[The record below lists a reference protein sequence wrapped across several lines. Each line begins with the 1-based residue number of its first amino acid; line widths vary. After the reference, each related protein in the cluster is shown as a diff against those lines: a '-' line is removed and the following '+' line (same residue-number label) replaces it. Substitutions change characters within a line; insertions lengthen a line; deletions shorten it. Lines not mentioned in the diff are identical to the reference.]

1 MRKQRNRTLF
11 AVSKRLTVRSKCR
24 NIAKTA
30 KSRQLRVIHTLLL
43 ACCTATTVLSAQEL
57 GRVVRGLSFV
67 GNKALDTYTL
77 ESAIATTKSSAWA
90 RYWIVRWLGLGEKRY
105 FNEVEFRRDVVRL
118 ILLYRQ
124 SGYMNAVVDTSV
136 RRTPRDVYITFR
148 IHEGDP
154 VRVTRLDVQGL
165 DSVLDVAKLKR
176 DLPLQV
182 GDPFNRFL
190 MQASADTIVARLRND
205 GYPYAEVLRNFDSEA
220 GILKAEVE
228 FDAQPGP
235 RMRIGD
241 VAVRGLRDVD
251 TSTVRRVS
259 SVRPGH
265 PYRQDD
271 LYQTQR
277 DLYGMGVFNS
287 VNVVL
292 VDSVLPQQAVARDST
307 VRVLVQLQEG
317 PRHQVRTGLG
327 YGTVECFRVQ
337 TGWTAHDFLGGA
349 RTLDLSGRV
358 SKLGAGT
365 PKQST
370 GLNQFCNPFAGT
382 WTLDTLNYTVGVSL
396 RQPAFLSR
404 TNIATIGLVAERRS
418 EFGIYTRQA
427 TGGNAD
433 LTVNA
438 RGAVPVTFGYSYSY
452 GKTSA
457 SDAVFCV
464 LFRLCDSTSRSFLR
478 NPRPFG
484 AVTVTLVRDRVN
496 NILDPSEGSLTTA
509 SLLHASRLVGSG
521 SLYEFN
527 RGEIEVAKYYPIGR
541 RTVFAWRAKGGTILP
556 RKVTLQGQ
564 GVRYVPP
571 DQRFYGGGPN
581 SVRGYGRNELG
592 PRVYVIRDSTDA
604 ALDSTA
610 TLNAGDKVWRGVFT
624 APTGGNTAII
634 LNAELRFPSPVLPQ
648 RMRLGVFVDAGQVW
662 ERGEELVSIR
672 GMRVTPGAGVR
683 FTTPLGPVRIDAA
696 YNGYQTER
704 GPLLFIDS
712 TGTLTQVR
720 ASYPPVGARKT
731 FWQKLVIQVAVGQ
744 AF

>member
-1 MRKQRNRTLF
+1 
-11 AVSKRLTVRSKCR
+11 
-24 NIAKTA
+24 
-30 KSRQLRVIHTLLL
+30 LL
-43 ACCTATTVLSAQEL
+43 AALAATTALSAQEQE
-57 GRVVRGLSFV
+57 RVVRGLTFV
-67 GNKALDTYTL
+67 GNKALDDYTL
-77 ESAIATTKSSAWA
+77 EIAIATTRSSWWA
-90 RYWIVRWLGLGEKRY
+90 RFPVVRSLGLGEKRY

-124 SGYMNAVVDTSV
+124 SGYMNAVVDTLV

-154 VRVTRLDVQGL
+154 VRVERLEVTGL
-165 DSVLDVAKLKR
+165 DGIFDVAKLKR

-190 MQASADTIVARLRND
+190 MQASADTIVARLRNN
-205 GYPYAEVLRNFDSEA
+205 GYPYGEVLRNFDSEA
-220 GILKAEVE
+220 GLLKASVE
-228 FDAQPGP
+228 LDAEPGP
-235 RMRIGD
+235 HMRIGE
-241 VAVRGLRDVD
+241 VVIRGLRDVD
-251 TSTVRRVS
+251 TATVRRVS
-259 SVRPGH
+259 SVRPGQS
-265 PYRQDD
+265 YNQDA

-287 VNVVL
+287 VNVLL
-292 VDSVLPQQAVARDST
+292 VDSVMPQQAVVRDST
-307 VRVLVQLQEG
+307 VRVMVQVQEG
-317 PRHQVRTGLG
+317 ARHLVRMGLG
-327 YGTVECFRVQ
+327 YATIECFRVQ
-337 TGWTAHDFLGGA
+337 TGWTAHDFMGGA
-349 RTLDLSGRV
+349 RTLDLTGRV

-365 PKQST
+365 PRQST

-382 WTLDTLNYTVGVSL
+382 WTVDTLNYALGATL

-404 TNIATIGLVAERRS
+404 SNIGTIGFLAERRS

-427 TGGNAD
+427 IGGSAD

-438 RGAVPVTFGYSYSY
+438 RGGVPVTFGYSYSY
-452 GKTSA
+452 GKTAA

-478 NPRPFG
+478 NPRSFA
-484 AVTVTLVRDRVN
+484 AVTVTLARDRVN
-496 NILDPSEGSLTTA
+496 NVLDPSEGSLITTT
-509 SLLHASRLVGSG
+509 LLHASRLVGSG

-527 RGEIEVAKYYPIGR
+527 RGEVEVAKYYPIGR
-541 RTVFAWRAKGGTILP
+541 RTVFAWRARGGTILP
-556 RKVTLQGQ
+556 KKITLQGQ

-592 PRVYVIRDSTDA
+592 PRAYVIRNDTVST
-604 ALDSTA
+604 LDSLATA
-610 TLNAGDKVWRGVFT
+610 KAGEKVWRGVFT
-624 APTGGNTAII
+624 APAGGNTAVI
-634 LNAELRFPSPVLPQ
+634 LNAELRFPSPIFAQ
-648 RMRLGVFVDAGQVW
+648 RMRLGLFVDAGQVW
-662 ERGEELVSIR
+662 ERGQELVTLRDI
-672 GMRVTPGAGVR
+672 RVTPGLGLR

-712 TGTLTQVR
+712 TGNVQQIR
-720 ASYPPVGARKT
+720 ASYPPNKASKT